1 MIKYS
6 DLETVTM
13 FVGLPGSGK
22 TTIAAML
29 AKHCTKKHILCWS
42 NVPIK
47 GTFNYDWFE
56 HFGNFNMY
64 PGLIIMDEA
73 GITVDNRNWE
83 KNMPRDKVEFLKLLR
98 HYHVKL
104 VIFSQTWNDCDLKLR
119 AMTSKLY
126 IVKPSL
132 FPFTTKAV
140 PVFRSI
146 DVDKETKE
154 FKEQY
159 SKDGFI
165 FSLFSTR
172 RCFRPLYYNM
182 FDSWDAPEKASYNW
196 EVY

>member
-29 AKHCTKKHILCWS
+29 AKHCSKKHILCWS

-47 GTFNYDWFE
+47 GTLQYDWFE

-83 KNMPRDKVEFLKLLR
+83 KNMPKDKVEFLKLLR

-119 AMTSKLY
+119 SMTSKLF
-126 IVKPSL
+126 IVKRSL
-132 FPFTTKAV
+132 LPMTTKAV
-140 PVFRSI
+140 PVYRTI

-154 FKEQY
+154 FKEIY
-159 SKDGFI
+159 NKDGLI
-165 FSLFSTR
+165 FSLFSTK
-172 RCFRPLYYNM
+172 RCFRPFYYNM
-182 FDSWDAPEKASYNW
+182 FDSWDAPEKSSYNW